1 MSELGVTDA
10 VGKYLQ
16 TYKINRVLWGIIITV
31 FLADMLEFFDWGL
44 LSVVIPIWINV
55 WKITGFDIGLLISI
69 VGAGAVI
76 GAFGFPVWADR
87 IGRRPIFVITVLL
100 VAISTALI
108 SAVPHA
114 GVVYVFIL
122 RFLQGIGLGATYS
135 IDYTIIQEFAPEKHR
150 GLVSGLTS
158 LLLPLG
164 ISLASLSGYLIIPVF
179 GWRGLFVLGVIPAI
193 LSLMGRLLMPESPRW
208 LYSKG
213 KIKESARAL
222 AWLLRIRDST
232 EVNKIEEDL
241 TTEYKRNPPKYLSLR
256 EQLSLLV
263 ANKRSFTFI
272 VLGGLIIGFGYYFYA
287 PYIPT
292 FLVYNYGISAVAAAG
307 IFTIMSFTGMIDRIL
322 FSTLVDIIGRKM
334 TIGITALIPF
344 IFLILTSAYFYT
356 PYFLP
361 FIWVALF
368 GTDGIYSPTF
378 VYANDLYPARSRASA
393 SGMTYTSAR
402 IGSIIGPTILGLLI
416 GTKLNLYNL
425 VPLFIAGAI
434 LFLVYAIMAFVP
446 FTPETKG
453 KRLTA

>member
-1 MSELGVTDA
+1 MPELGVTDA

-16 TYKINRVLWGIIITV
+16 TYKINRIFIAIIITV
-31 FLADMLEFFDWGL
+31 ILADMLEFYDFGL

-55 WKITGFDIGLLISI
+55 WKITGFDVGLLVSL
-69 VGAGAVI
+69 VGVGGVI
-76 GAFGFPVWADR
+76 GAFGFPVLADR

-100 VAISTALI
+100 VGISTALI
-108 SAVPHA
+108 SAVPEYGIA
-114 GVVYVFIL
+114 YVFIL
-122 RFLQGIGLGATYS
+122 RFLQGVGIGATYS
-135 IDYTIIQEFAPEKHR
+135 IDYTIIQEFAPERHR
-150 GLVSGLTS
+150 GFISGLTA

-164 ISLASLSGYLIIPVF
+164 ISLSSLSGYLVIPVF

-272 VLGGLIIGFGYYFYA
+272 ILGGFIIGFGYYFFV

-292 FLVYNYGISAVAAAG
+292 LLVYNYKISAVAAAG
-307 IFTIMSFTGMIDRIL
+307 LYALISLTTIIGRFV
-322 FSTLVDIIGRKM
+322 FSALVDIIGRKM
-334 TIGITALIPF
+334 TIGIVSLIPF
-344 IFLILTSAYFYT
+344 IFLILTSGYFYT
-356 PYFLP
+356 SYFLP
-361 FIWVALF
+361 FILPALF
-368 GTDGIYSPTF
+368 VADAIFSPTF

-402 IGSIIGPTILGLLI
+402 IGSIISPTILGLLI
-416 GTKLNLYNL
+416 GSPPNLYNL

-434 LFLVYAIMAFVP
+434 LYLVYSIMALAP